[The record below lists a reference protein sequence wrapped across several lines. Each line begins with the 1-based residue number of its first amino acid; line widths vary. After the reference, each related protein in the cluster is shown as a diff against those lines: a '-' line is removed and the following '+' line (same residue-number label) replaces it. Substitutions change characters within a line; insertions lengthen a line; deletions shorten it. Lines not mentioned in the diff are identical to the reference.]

1 MKWIVIGPGAM
12 AFYAFLG
19 QMSQLDLNQ
28 VQAVSGASAGALL
41 AFLWIVFDGS
51 IPAILD
57 FALRVPID
65 QLMKPNIKNF
75 LNNFGMVPMNKLRR
89 AITDALHKKFKTRE
103 MTFGELKARRPIT
116 LYVSAFC
123 TERGQTVYFS
133 HETHPGTSVVDA
145 ICASIAVPFLF
156 STVKLGDWRYVDGGF
171 QEALPGLP
179 FVTKPRHEVV
189 AIHIS
194 APPPK
199 EPSGSLSSYIGC
211 VFAGVLR
218 LRHNYDY
225 PNYCIDAEKMDIF
238 DFSANGL
245 ELFVYGQKYR
255 KIVNDAHYPIGLH
268 GPQSPQEDHGQG
280 ESRAQ
285 VLHVH
290 AEGGLYASETRA
302 DLRRG
307 GDRQAEEGH
316 VDLVRIPPGRG
327 QDEPLQ
333 GSEQGDQQG

>member
-1 MKWIVIGPGAM
+1 M

-19 QMSQLDLNQ
+19 QMSQLDLSQ
-28 VQAVSGASAGALL
+28 IQGVSGASAGAVL

-51 IPAILD
+51 IPAVLD
-57 FALRVPID
+57 FALKVRID

-75 LNNFGMVPMNKLRR
+75 LNNFGMVPMNKMRR
-89 AITDALHKKFKTRE
+89 ALTDALFKKFKTRE

-145 ICASIAVPFLF
+145 ICASIAVPLLF
-156 STVKLGDWRYVDGGF
+156 STVKIGDWRYVDGGF
-171 QEALPGLP
+171 QEAIPGLP
-179 FVTKPRHEVV
+179 FVTKPRNEVL
-189 AIHIS
+189 AIHITP
-194 APPPK
+194 PPPK
-199 EPSGSLSSYIGC
+199 EPAGSFASYIGC

-218 LRHNYDY
+218 LRHGYDY

-238 DFSANGL
+238 DFGADGL
-245 ELFVYGQKYR
+245 ELFVYGQKSR
-255 KIVNDAHYPIGLH
+255 KIVNDAHYPLGLH
-268 GPQSPQEDHGQG
+268 GPPDLQEDHGQG
-280 ESRAQ
+280 ATGSQ

-290 AEGGLYASETRA
+290 AQGGLHPREAGA

-307 GDRQAEEGH
+307 CDRQGAQGDWQVEEGH
-316 VDLVRIPPGRG
+316 ADLVRIPPGRG

-333 GSEQGDQQG
+333 VAEQGD